1 MSFFTEIAILFQGM
15 SWIVWLTLV
24 LGYVFILIEL
34 FQPGFGV
41 FGTVGAA
48 IIALG
53 IVLRVS
59 EGDGNIFAQIFIIVF
74 MVSVATLIAFL
85 ALALTAKKGWVM
97 RSPITESATQ
107 EVSTQEI
114 DVNSFKGKYGVALT
128 DLTPIGTA
136 NLEGEVV
143 DVASEGFY
151 IDKGE
156 NVFVTRIEDGK
167 IKVDRAEN

>member
-1 MSFFTEIAILFQGM
+1 
-15 SWIVWLTLV
+15 
-24 LGYVFILIEL
+24 
-34 FQPGFGV
+34 
-41 FGTVGAA
+41 
-48 IIALG
+48 
-53 IVLRVS
+53 
-59 EGDGNIFAQIFIIVF
+59 
-74 MVSVATLIAFL
+74 
-85 ALALTAKKGWVM
+85 M
-97 RSPITESATQ
+97 RSPLAESATQ

-143 DVASEGFY
+143 EVASEGFY

>member
-15 SWIVWLTLV
+15 SWIVWLTLI

-53 IVLRVS
+53 IVLRINV
-59 EGDGNIFAQIFIIVF
+59 GDGNIFAQIFIIIF
-74 MVSVATLIAFL
+74 MESLATMIAFL
-85 ALALTAKKGWVM
+85 ALVLTAKKGWLM
-97 RSPITESATQ
+97 RSPIAETSAPQ
-107 EVSTQEI
+107 EVQEEQEMHL
-114 DVNSFKGKYGVALT
+114 FKGKYGVALT
-128 DLTPIGTA
+128 DLKPIGTV

-156 NVFVTRIEDGK
+156 SVVVTRIEDGK